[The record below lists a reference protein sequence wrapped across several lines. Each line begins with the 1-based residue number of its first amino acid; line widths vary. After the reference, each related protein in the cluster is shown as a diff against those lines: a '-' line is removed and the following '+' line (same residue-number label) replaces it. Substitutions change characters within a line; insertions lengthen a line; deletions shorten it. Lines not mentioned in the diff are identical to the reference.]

1 MHKDQK
7 ITQILLLNYVKLPNP
22 VLKGQEGQEGF
33 GFTEIVAW
41 TQEIT
46 KERPFKVIK
55 VNERPIGLFNTE
67 TDRSCITG
75 RAWPSAWPVTR
86 T

>member
-1 MHKDQK
+1 M
-7 ITQILLLNYVKLPNP
+7 LLNYVKLPNP
-22 VLKGQEGQEGF
+22 VLKGQGGQEGF
-33 GFTEIVAW
+33 GSTEIVAW

-55 VNERPIGLFNTE
+55 VNERPIEGRFNTE

-75 RAWPSAWPVTR
+75 RAWLSA
-86 T
+86 